1 MEQEQMNQQESEIDL
16 GALLYALWKH
26 IGLIV
31 ITTLLCGAIM
41 FVYNKSFVTPL
52 YQSTASVF
60 VLNRTSENSITSSD
74 ISSSTALTKDFADLA
89 TSHLV
94 VDRVIADLELEQD
107 YTYSRLRSN
116 ITVSI
121 ADNSR
126 MLRVMV
132 TDADPEM
139 TKKLTDA
146 VVDVLV
152 DVVADRV
159 KMDINKIDEGTL
171 PESPSSPNIMKR
183 TLLGCAFGAFI
194 AIAVIVITFLM
205 DDTLKNETDI
215 EKHLQ
220 LTVLASIP
228 MESGSE
234 GPSKKKRNARRKK
247 GGR

>member
-1 MEQEQMNQQESEIDL
+1 MELEQRNQQESEIDL

-60 VLNRTSENSITSSD
+60 VLNRTNDESITSSD

-94 VDRVIADLELEQD
+94 VDRVISDLELEQD

-139 TKKLTDA
+139 AKKLTDA

-159 KMDINKIDEGTL
+159 NMNINKIDEGTL

-183 TLLGCAFGAFI
+183 TLLGCALGAVI

-205 DDTLKNETDI
+205 DDTLKNEMDI

-228 MESGSE
+228 MESGGE